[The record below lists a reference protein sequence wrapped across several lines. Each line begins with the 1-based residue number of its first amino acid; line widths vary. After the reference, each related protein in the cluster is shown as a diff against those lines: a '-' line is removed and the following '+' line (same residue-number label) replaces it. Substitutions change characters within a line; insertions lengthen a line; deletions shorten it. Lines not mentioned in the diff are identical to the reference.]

1 MGENLTQMGVYMTRA
16 ASPKRL
22 AAVDVAAP
30 VLVCQYCR
38 ASGHPARDLGSSNEE
53 GGSLPAMQ
61 NAARRRT
68 EVNALCFA
76 PDFCTEK
83 PQCFQAGDFRAKFL
97 QTVWKRRRIEDGR
110 AWWGFWLVFAIF
122 CPKLLLTLLA
132 LSGPP

>member
-1 MGENLTQMGVYMTRA
+1 MSLRQSWSVNIAALRVTPHAISDPATRKA
-16 ASPKRL
+16 DHCP
-22 AAVDVAAP
+22 
-30 VLVCQYCR
+30 
-38 ASGHPARDLGSSNEE
+38 
-53 GGSLPAMQ
+53 Q

-68 EVNALCFA
+68 EVNALCFT
-76 PDFCTEK
+76 PDLCMEK